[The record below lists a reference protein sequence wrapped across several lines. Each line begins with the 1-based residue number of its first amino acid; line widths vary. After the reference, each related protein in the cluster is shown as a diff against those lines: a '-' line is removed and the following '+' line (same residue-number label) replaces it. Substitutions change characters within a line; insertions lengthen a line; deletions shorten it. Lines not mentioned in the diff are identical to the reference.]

1 MTKIKTTN
9 KKVNK
14 EKETN
19 DWFDTHVEVMG
30 FGRGTRNK
38 KVKSI
43 IKEQVMKSLSK
54 EIYKWHKLI

>member
-1 MTKIKTTN
+1 MNKR
-9 KKVNK
+9 KKVKKKINK
-14 EKETN
+14 EKESSY
-19 DWFDTHVEVMG
+19 WFDTHVEVMG

-54 EIYKWHKLI
+54 EIY

>member
-1 MTKIKTTN
+1 MTKRKTIK
-9 KKVNK
+9 KKIDK

-30 FGRGTRNK
+30 FGIGTRNK
-38 KVKSI
+38 KVNSI

-54 EIYKWHKLI
+54 EIY

>member
-1 MTKIKTTN
+1 MTKRKMT
-9 KKVNK
+9 KKKINK

-43 IKEQVMKSLSK
+43 IKEHLVMKSLSK
-54 EIYKWHKLI
+54 EIY

>member
-1 MTKIKTTN
+1 MIKKKTIKKKID
-9 KKVNK
+9 K
-14 EKETN
+14 EKKTN

-43 IKEQVMKSLSK
+43 IKEQVMKSLLR
-54 EIYKWHKLI
+54 EIY

>member
-1 MTKIKTTN
+1 MSKRKTT
-9 KKVNK
+9 KKKINK
-14 EKETN
+14 EKESS

-54 EIYKWHKLI
+54 EIY

>member
-1 MTKIKTTN
+1 MSKRKTIKN
-9 KKVNK
+9 KKESSN
-14 EKETN
+14 
-19 DWFDTHVEVMG
+19 WFDTHVEVMG

-54 EIYKWHKLI
+54 EIY